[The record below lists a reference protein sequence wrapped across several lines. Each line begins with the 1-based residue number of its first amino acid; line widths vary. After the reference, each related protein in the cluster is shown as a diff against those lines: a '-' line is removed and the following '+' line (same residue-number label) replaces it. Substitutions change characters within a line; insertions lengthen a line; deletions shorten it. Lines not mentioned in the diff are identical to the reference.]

1 MREVFHVSIPAGRI
15 FTLVSPGYRPQAGR
29 LAFAIGA
36 QLVAEMD
43 DDDLA
48 QSWQAANELT
58 AGEAAE
64 LSDAAALHLMEL
76 LEEGLPAADL
86 SEAVADAAVVFL
98 IAMKR
103 HGIADP
109 KRIPACAVMWN
120 LRAERASVH
129 IAS

>member
-1 MREVFHVSIPAGRI
+1 MSQSVSDES

-29 LAFAIGA
+29 LAFTIGA

-48 QSWQAANELT
+48 ESWEATQSLSNA
-58 AGEAAE
+58 EASD
-64 LSDAAALHLMEL
+64 LSESAALHLMEL

-86 SEAVADAAVVFL
+86 AEAVTDAAVVFL

-103 HGIADP
+103 EGISDP
-109 KRIPACAVMWN
+109 KRIPACAVMWT
-120 LRAERASVH
+120 LHAERARVH

>member
-1 MREVFHVSIPAGRI
+1 MASDGS
-15 FTLVSPGYRPQAGR
+15 FTLVSPGYRPQSRR
-29 LAFAIGA
+29 LAFAIGT
-36 QLVAEMD
+36 LVAEMD

-48 QSWQAANELT
+48 QSWQAAEELS
-58 AGEAAE
+58 AREAAA
-64 LSDAAALHLMEL
+64 LSEAAALHLIEL

-98 IAMKR
+98 IALKR
-103 HGIADP
+103 HGIGDP

-120 LRAERASVH
+120 LHSDRARVH

>member
-1 MREVFHVSIPAGRI
+1 MSDES

-29 LAFAIGA
+29 LAFTIGP

-48 QSWQAANELT
+48 QSWQAAEELS
-58 AGEAAE
+58 AREAAE
-64 LSDAAALHLMEL
+64 LSEAAALHLMEL
-76 LEEGLPAADL
+76 LEQGLPAADL
-86 SEAVADAAVVFL
+86 PEAVADAAVVFL

-120 LRAERASVH
+120 LHAERACVH
-129 IAS
+129 VAS

>member
-1 MREVFHVSIPAGRI
+1 MSQSLPEES

-48 QSWQAANELT
+48 QSWQAADELT

>member
-1 MREVFHVSIPAGRI
+1 MASDGS
-15 FTLVSPGYRPQAGR
+15 FTLVSPGYRPQAKR
-29 LAFAIGA
+29 LAFAIGT
-36 QLVAEMD
+36 LVAEMD

-48 QSWQAANELT
+48 QSWQAAEELT
-58 AGEAAE
+58 AREASE
-64 LSDAAALHLMEL
+64 LSEAAALHLMEL

-98 IAMKR
+98 IALKR
-103 HGIADP
+103 HGIGDP

-120 LRAERASVH
+120 LHSDRARVH

>member
-1 MREVFHVSIPAGRI
+1 MSESMSDES

-29 LAFAIGA
+29 LAFTIGP

-43 DDDLA
+43 DEDLA
-48 QSWQAANELT
+48 QSWQAADELSVS
-58 AGEAAE
+58 EAAE
-64 LSDAAALHLMEL
+64 LSEAAALHLMEL
-76 LEEGLPAADL
+76 LEQGLPAADL
-86 SEAVADAAVVFL
+86 PEAVADAAVVFL

-120 LRAERASVH
+120 LHAERACVH
-129 IAS
+129 VAS

>member
-1 MREVFHVSIPAGRI
+1 MSESNES

-29 LAFAIGA
+29 LAFTIGA

-48 QSWQAANELT
+48 ESW
-58 AGEAAE
+58 EATEALSPTEATE
-64 LSDAAALHLMEL
+64 LSESAALHLMEL

-86 SEAVADAAVVFL
+86 AEAITDAAVVFL

-103 HGIADP
+103 QGISDP

-120 LRAERASVH
+120 LHAERACVH

>member
-1 MREVFHVSIPAGRI
+1 MSDES
-15 FTLVSPGYRPQAGR
+15 FTLVSPGYRSQAGR

-36 QLVAEMD
+36 NLVAEMD

-48 QSWQAANELT
+48 HSWQAAAELT
-58 AGEAAE
+58 AREASD
-64 LSDAAALHLMEL
+64 LSEAAALHLMEL
-76 LEEGLPAADL
+76 LEEGLPAADIA
-86 SEAVADAAVVFL
+86 EAVADAAVVFL
-98 IAMKR
+98 IALKR

-120 LRAERASVH
+120 LHAERAHVH

>member
-1 MREVFHVSIPAGRI
+1 MASDGS
-15 FTLVSPGYRPQAGR
+15 FTLVTPGYRPAAGR
-29 LAFAIGA
+29 LSFTIGP

-48 QSWQAANELT
+48 QSWQAATELT
-58 AGEAAE
+58 AREAAE
-64 LSDAAALHLMEL
+64 LSEAAALHLMEL
-76 LEEGLPAADL
+76 LEDGLPAADL

-103 HGIADP
+103 HGISDP

-120 LRAERASVH
+120 LHAERACVH
-129 IAS
+129 VAS

>member
-1 MREVFHVSIPAGRI
+1 MASDVS
-15 FTLVSPGYRPQAGR
+15 FTLVSPGYRPAAGR
-29 LAFAIGA
+29 LAFTIGP

-43 DDDLA
+43 DADLA
-48 QSWQAANELT
+48 QSWQAATELT
-58 AGEAAE
+58 AHEASE

-109 KRIPACAVMWN
+109 KRIPACAGVILN
-120 LRAERASVH
+120 TDILTV
-129 IAS
+129 

>member
-1 MREVFHVSIPAGRI
+1 MSESMSDES

-29 LAFAIGA
+29 LAFTIGP

-43 DDDLA
+43 DEDLA
-48 QSWQAANELT
+48 QSWQAADELSVS
-58 AGEAAE
+58 EAAE
-64 LSDAAALHLMEL
+64 LSEAAALHLMEL
-76 LEEGLPAADL
+76 LEQGLPAADL
-86 SEAVADAAVVFL
+86 PEAVADAAVVFL

-120 LRAERASVH
+120 LHAERARVH
-129 IAS
+129 VAS

>member
-1 MREVFHVSIPAGRI
+1 MASDVS
-15 FTLVSPGYRPQAGR
+15 FTLVSPGYRSAAGR
-29 LAFAIGA
+29 LAFTIGP

-43 DDDLA
+43 DADLA
-48 QSWQAANELT
+48 QSWQAATELT
-58 AGEAAE
+58 ASEAAE

-120 LRAERASVH
+120 LHAERAHVH

>member
-1 MREVFHVSIPAGRI
+1 
-15 FTLVSPGYRPQAGR
+15 
-29 LAFAIGA
+29 
-36 QLVAEMD
+36 MD
-43 DDDLA
+43 DADLA
-48 QSWQAANELT
+48 QSWQAATELT
-58 AGEAAE
+58 AREAAD

-103 HGIADP
+103 HGIVDP

-120 LRAERASVH
+120 LHAERAHVH

>member
-1 MREVFHVSIPAGRI
+1 MSDES

-36 QLVAEMD
+36 KLVAEMD

-48 QSWQAANELT
+48 HSWQAAEELSPR
-58 AGEAAE
+58 EASE

-76 LEEGLPAADL
+76 LEEGLPAADIA
-86 SEAVADAAVVFL
+86 EAVADAAVVFL
-98 IAMKR
+98 IALKR

-120 LRAERASVH
+120 LHAERAHVH